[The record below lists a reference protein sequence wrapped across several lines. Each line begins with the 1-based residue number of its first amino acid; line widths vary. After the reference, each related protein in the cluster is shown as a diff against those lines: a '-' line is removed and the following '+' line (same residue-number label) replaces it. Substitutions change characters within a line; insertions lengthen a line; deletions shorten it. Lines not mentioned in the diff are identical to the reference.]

1 MKRCPPCAADDP
13 STATKTNNAIR
24 KQSRCT
30 DENEMN
36 INVLYTTTESGVENP
51 ITKNALMNNSRARR
65 KNKSVWRS
73 EREKKNGTKTRS
85 KLIF

>member
-65 KNKSVWRS
+65 KNKSDRCG
-73 EREKKNGTKTRS
+73 EAKEKKKTAR
-85 KLIF
+85 KLDRN